1 MITSKHGYVG
11 TRKCVKYS
19 GTHEELRDMLK
30 EGDIVTLLWQNDDK
44 SESIKITGPVTRCGL
59 DSVDVRTSY
68 DEEEYVLDKP
78 NVLARRKYTITNIR
92 RRVENMLPDSPGP
105 WLDKNEDTWIV
116 DDDLNA
122 IRVSYDGDW
131 LIGVF
136 RVFLPSEY
144 AEYAPFKKI
153 NIIKEKVS
161 NEQA

>member
-30 EGDIVTLLWQNDDK
+30 VGDIVTLLWQNDDK
-44 SESIKITGPVTRCGL
+44 SESIKVTGTVTRCGL
-59 DSVDVRTSY
+59 GSVDVRTSY
-68 DEEEYVLDKP
+68 DEEEYIFDNP
-78 NVLARRKYTITNIR
+78 NILARRKYTITRIR
-92 RRVENMLPDSPGP
+92 RPLENMLPDSPGP

-122 IRVSYDGDW
+122 IRVTDAKTWLTDIWKQSPDSYSR
-131 LIGVF
+131 F
-136 RVFLPSEY
+136 
-144 AEYAPFKKI
+144 APFKKI
-153 NIIKEKVS
+153 DVIEKKVS

>member
-1 MITSKHGYVG
+1 
-11 TRKCVKYS
+11 
-19 GTHEELRDMLK
+19 
-30 EGDIVTLLWQNDDK
+30 
-44 SESIKITGPVTRCGL
+44 
-59 DSVDVRTSY
+59 
-68 DEEEYVLDKP
+68 
-78 NVLARRKYTITNIR
+78 
-92 RRVENMLPDSPGP
+92 MLPDSPGP

>member
-30 EGDIVTLLWQNDDK
+30 VGDIVTLLWQNDDK
-44 SESIKITGPVTRCGL
+44 SESIKVTGPVTRCGL
-59 DSVDVRTSY
+59 GSVDVRTSY
-68 DEEEYVLDKP
+68 DEEEYIFDNP
-78 NVLARRKYTITNIR
+78 NILARRKYTITRIR
-92 RRVENMLPDSPGP
+92 RPLENMLPDSPGP

-122 IRVSYDGDW
+122 IRVTDAKTWLTDIWKQSPDSYSR
-131 LIGVF
+131 F
-136 RVFLPSEY
+136 
-144 AEYAPFKKI
+144 APFKKI
-153 NIIKEKVS
+153 DVIEKKVS